1 MCFTVLRSARS
12 SVAPLGQR
20 GREGVSIPP
29 PYPLWTPYPP
39 LNDQGG
45 ALDPNAEGRSG
56 RLAEKALYCA
66 SDVLRIAFSG
76 RHPPC
81 APIVY
86 ARPSGAP
93 AQRSQR
99 NQRFQRFHDTPT
111 KSTKSTIS
119 TKSRF
124 HGTPRKARFQRNQ
137 RNHDFTAPQRNHENN
152 ETHENNEM
160 PLLRAFRFFRCVW
173 RNRDFVATVGPHAK
187 IPVRGR
193 AGMQAHLFLYISS

>member
-1 MCFTVLRSARS
+1 SSTGSITVKCENESAGLS
-12 SVAPLGQR
+12 TGPEGQGGCIDSPSLGPLDSLPTR
-20 GREGVSIPP
+20 
-29 PYPLWTPYPP
+29 
-39 LNDQGG
+39 NDQGG
-45 ALDPNAEGRSG
+45 ALDPDAEGRSG

-66 SDVLRIAFSG
+66 SEVLRIAFSG

-99 NQRFQRFHDTPT
+99 NQRFQRFH
-111 KSTKSTIS
+111 
-119 TKSRF
+119 
-124 HGTPRKARFQRNQ
+124 GTPRNPRNQRFQ
-137 RNHDFTAPQRNHENN
+137 RNHDFTSPQRNHENN